1 MIKRLLFFIFF
12 FFTCSIFAQNFD
24 IDALKEINV
33 ERYKTLDPTFK
44 FITNSNSY
52 VNVGTPIIVFATVLF
67 TKDSSL
73 RMKGILLAESIF
85 VSTLIT
91 TTMKYTIKRN
101 RPFTTY
107 DFIDKQATGGS
118 PSFPSGHT
126 SSAFSTAT
134 SLSITFPKWY
144 VIAPSF
150 LWASCV
156 GYSRMHLGVHYPS
169 DVIVGAVIGSGS
181 AFLCNQLNKWVAND
195 IRKKQKNA
203 LKL

>member
-1 MIKRLLFFIFF
+1 MIKHLLFSLFF
-12 FFTCSIFAQNFD
+12 LFTCSILGQNFD

-33 ERYKTLDPTFK
+33 ERNKSLDPTFK

-52 VNVGTPIIVFATVLF
+52 VNIGTPIVVFATGLIA
-67 TKDSSL
+67 KDSSL
-73 RMKGILLAESIF
+73 RMKGILLAESMF

-91 TTMKYTIKRN
+91 TTMKYTIKRD

-134 SLSITFPKWY
+134 SLSIAFPKWY

-150 LWASCV
+150 FWASSV

-181 AFLCNQLNKWVAND
+181 AFLCNQVNKWVAND
-195 IRKKQKNA
+195 IRKKRKNSV
-203 LKL
+203 KL